1 MCIFCQ
7 MINGEI
13 PVTPIWE
20 SDDVFVFLD
29 QNPVNFGHCLVVP
42 KKHYENIEET
52 PEEVLKLISGA
63 IKIVGKKIKNNLG
76 YDGYNVVVNNGEV
89 AGQEVFHT
97 HWHLIPMTVTE
108 KIIWPKTKS
117 YHDGEM
123 ETVIQK
129 LRSDN

>member
-1 MCIFCQ
+1 

-89 AGQEVFHT
+89 AGQEVMHT
-97 HWHLIPMTVTE
+97 HWHVIPRTKAGE
-108 KIIWPKTKS
+108 AIWPEHKKYS
-117 YHDGEM
+117 EEEKE
-123 ETVIQK
+123 ETIKK
-129 LRSDN
+129 LKK